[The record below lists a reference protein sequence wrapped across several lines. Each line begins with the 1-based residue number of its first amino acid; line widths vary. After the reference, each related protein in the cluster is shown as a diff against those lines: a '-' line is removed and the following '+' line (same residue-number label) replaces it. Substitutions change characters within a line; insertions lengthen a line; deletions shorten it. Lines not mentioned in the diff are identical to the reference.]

1 MAKLTSKARNSL
13 PSSDFAYPATRKYPI
28 EDRAHAEDALSRA
41 AAHGAGVEAHVAAAV
56 RKHFPGMTV
65 TDKH

>member
-1 MAKLTSKARNSL
+1 MAKLNAKRRNAL
-13 PSSDFAYPATRKYPI
+13 PSSDFAYPKTRDYPI
-28 EDRAHAEDALSRA
+28 EDKGHAEAALSRA
-41 AAHGAGVEAHVAAAV
+41 AAHGPAVEAHVAAAV

>member
-1 MAKLTSKARNSL
+1 MAKLNAKRRNAL
-13 PSSDFAYPATRKYPI
+13 PASDFAYPKEREYPI
-28 EDRAHAEDALSRA
+28 EDKAHARDALARA
-41 AAHGAGVEAHVAAAV
+41 AAHGPSVEAHVAAAV

>member
-1 MAKLTSKARNSL
+1 MAKLNAKRRNAL
-13 PSSDFAYPATRKYPI
+13 PSSDFAYPESRSYPI
-28 EDRAHAEDALSRA
+28 EDKTHARDALARA
-41 AAHGAGVEAHVAAAV
+41 AAHGPAVEAHVAAAV